1 MGCVMNL
8 AKVSANG
15 QVTVPVEVRRH
26 LHLAPGD
33 KLLFIEKSNGEI
45 VVVNA
50 ADPTQSALAALGSA
64 QTAFAGAAREFGVH
78 NDDDV
83 ADLVTALRAE
93 RATS

>member
-1 MGCVMNL
+1 MNL

-50 ADPTQSALAALGSA
+50 ADSALSALGSA
-64 QTAFAGAAREFGVH
+64 QTAFVGAAPDFGVQ
-78 NDDDV
+78 DEDDV

>member
-1 MGCVMNL
+1 MNL

-33 KLLFIEKSNGEI
+33 KLLFIEKSSGEI

-50 ADPTQSALAALGSA
+50 ADSALSALGSA
-64 QTAFAGAAREFGVH
+64 QAAFVGAAREFGVQ
-78 NDDDV
+78 DEDDV
-83 ADLVTALRAE
+83 ADLVGTLRAE